1 MKKNLDYLLIG
12 PAYPFRGGIAE
23 TQHQLALALQK
34 KGRKVELL
42 TFRNLYP
49 KILFPGKTQFS
60 HEIVPEK
67 LKITRLMHAYNPFYW
82 RRVLRYVESCSPKFV
97 VFRYYTPF
105 LAMSYGW
112 MAKRLSEKII
122 RVALVDNWIPHEK
135 NIFDNDLNNFFGK
148 QIDFFT
154 TLSEFVAKQINNQYK
169 KPIWSGFH
177 PINENLLPVINQDE
191 IRRKLNWEQS
201 TNYVLFF
208 GLIRKYKG
216 LDLLIKSFST
226 KILKN
231 KNIKLYVAGE
241 CYENPKKYF
250 KLVEKLKLKK
260 RIILDFKFMN
270 KKQIQ
275 NLFSAADIIAQTY
288 TTGTQSGVTPIAY
301 HYNKPILISNING
314 LKNPI
319 VKDKTGEVVKNDPQ
333 SIAKGIISLL
343 EKSKKIEYT
352 SNIKKNISKYSWTLY
367 ASMWDKYLS
376 QNK

>member
-112 MAKRLSEKII
+112 IAKRLSEKII
-122 RVALVDNWIPHEK
+122 KVALVDNWIPHEK

-177 PINENLLPVINQDE
+177 PINENLLPIINQDE

-226 KILKN
+226 KILRN

-250 KLVEKLKLKK
+250 KLVEKLKLRNK
-260 RIILDFKFMN
+260 IILDFKFMN

-275 NLFSAADIIAQTY
+275 NLFSGADIIAQTY

-301 HYNKPILISNING
+301 HYRKPILISNING

-319 VKDKTGEVVKNDPQ
+319 VKDKTGEVVENDPQ
-333 SIAKGIISLL
+333 SIAHGIIRLL
-343 EKSKKIEYT
+343 DKRKK
-352 SNIKKNISKYSWTLY
+352 
-367 ASMWDKYLS
+367 D
-376 QNK
+376 

>member
-42 TFRNLYP
+42 TFSNLYP

-60 HEIVPEK
+60 NEMVPEK
-67 LKITRLMHAYNPFYW
+67 LKITRLMHSYNPFYW

-112 MAKRLSEKII
+112 IAKRLSEKII

-154 TLSEFVAKQINNQYK
+154 TLSEFVAKQINNQYE

-177 PINENLLPVINQDE
+177 PINENLLPIINQDE

-216 LDLLIKSFST
+216 LDLLIKSFNT

-275 NLFSAADIIAQTY
+275 NLFSGADIIAQTY

-319 VKDKTGEVVKNDPQ
+319 VDDKTGEVVENDPQ
-333 SIAKGIISLL
+333 SIAKGIIHLL
-343 EKSKKIEYT
+343 EKRKKIEYT
-352 SNIKKNISKYSWTLY
+352 SNIKKNISKYNWTSY
-367 ASMWDKYLS
+367 ASMWDKFLS

>member
-60 HEIVPEK
+60 HEMVPEK

-177 PINENLLPVINQDE
+177 PINENLLPIINQNE
-191 IRRKLNWEQS
+191 VRRKLNWEQS

-226 KILKN
+226 KILMN

-250 KLVEKLKLKK
+250 KLVEKLKLKE

-275 NLFSAADIIAQTY
+275 NLFSGADIIAQTY

-301 HYNKPILISNING
+301 HYNKPVLISNVNG

-319 VKDKTGEVVKNDPQ
+319 ITDKTGEVVENDPQ
-333 SIAKGIISLL
+333 SIAKGIIRLL
-343 EKSKKIEYT
+343 EKRKNIEYT
-352 SNIKKNISKYSWTLY
+352 NNIKKNISKYSWTSY

>member
-112 MAKRLSEKII
+112 LAKRLSKKTI

-135 NIFDNDLNNFFGK
+135 NMFDNDLNNFLQNRLIF
-148 QIDFFT
+148 
-154 TLSEFVAKQINNQYK
+154 
-169 KPIWSGFH
+169 
-177 PINENLLPVINQDE
+177 LP
-191 IRRKLNWEQS
+191 
-201 TNYVLFF
+201 
-208 GLIRKYKG
+208 
-216 LDLLIKSFST
+216 
-226 KILKN
+226 
-231 KNIKLYVAGE
+231 
-241 CYENPKKYF
+241 
-250 KLVEKLKLKK
+250 
-260 RIILDFKFMN
+260 
-270 KKQIQ
+270 
-275 NLFSAADIIAQTY
+275 
-288 TTGTQSGVTPIAY
+288 
-301 HYNKPILISNING
+301 HYL
-314 LKNPI
+314 
-319 VKDKTGEVVKNDPQ
+319 
-333 SIAKGIISLL
+333 SLL
-343 EKSKKIEYT
+343 
-352 SNIKKNISKYSWTLY
+352 
-367 ASMWDKYLS
+367 

>member
-42 TFRNLYP
+42 TFSSLYP

-60 HEIVPEK
+60 HEMVPEK

-135 NIFDNDLNNFFGK
+135 NIFDNDLTNFFGK

-177 PINENLLPVINQDE
+177 PINENLLPIINQDE

-275 NLFSAADIIAQTY
+275 NLFSGADIIAQTY

-301 HYNKPILISNING
+301 HYNKPVLISNVNG

-319 VKDKTGEVVKNDPQ
+319 ITDKTGEVVENDPQ
-333 SIAKGIISLL
+333 SIAKGIIRLL
-343 EKSKKIEYT
+343 EKRKNIEYT
-352 SNIKKNISKYSWTLY
+352 NNIKKNISKYSWTSY

>member
-177 PINENLLPVINQDE
+177 PINENLLPIINQDE

-250 KLVEKLKLKK
+250 KLVEKLKLRNK
-260 RIILDFKFMN
+260 IILDFKFMN

-275 NLFSAADIIAQTY
+275 NLFSGADIIAQTY

-301 HYNKPILISNING
+301 HYNKPILISNVNG

-319 VKDKTGEVVKNDPQ
+319 ITDKTGEVVENDPQ
-333 SIAKGIISLL
+333 SIAKGIIRLL
-343 EKSKKIEYT
+343 EKRKNIEYT
-352 SNIKKNISKYSWTLY
+352 NNIKKNISKYSWTSY

>member
-1 MKKNLDYLLIG
+1 MDYLLIG

-23 TQHQLALALQK
+23 TQHQLALALQE

-60 HEIVPEK
+60 NEMVPEK

-135 NIFDNDLNNFFGK
+135 NMFDNDLNNFFAK

-154 TLSEFVAKQINNQYK
+154 TLSEFVAKQIKNQYK
-169 KPIWSGFH
+169 KPIWPGFH
-177 PINENLLPVINQDE
+177 PINENLLPAINQNQ

-201 TNYVLFF
+201 TYYVLFF

-231 KNIKLYVAGE
+231 KNIKLYIAGE

-260 RIILDFKFMN
+260 RIILDFKFMD

-275 NLFSAADIIAQTY
+275 NLFSGADIIAQTY
-288 TTGTQSGVTPIAY
+288 TSGTQSGVTPIAY

-314 LKNPI
+314 IKNPI
-319 VKDKTGEVVKNDPQ
+319 VKDKTGEVVENDPQ
-333 SIAKGIISLL
+333 SIAKGIIRLL
-343 EKSKKIEYT
+343 EKRKNIEYT
-352 SNIKKNISKYSWTLY
+352 NNIKKKY
-367 ASMWDKYLS
+367 
-376 QNK
+376 